1 MAILNIKRLNVLPGV
16 LEASTMYI
24 VKNAENAN
32 LVDLT
37 FVGTSAAD
45 VRHVFGAA
53 DTKTAIDAAI
63 AGLTA
68 EQIPDLPGSKIT
80 SAVAEATHAVSA
92 DTATTAETA
101 AKLAPGATING
112 VAFTGEAP
120 ITISAE
126 DTVTPR
132 VPQSALGVTVATLV
146 DGKVPVA
153 QLPTGLDNIETYPTA
168 SAFPPVGSPDTI
180 YIAED
185 NNQMYRYAGAEV
197 GYIMIP
203 SGAGMADEAYKLA
216 VARTI
221 SVSGDAA
228 GSTLFDGSANA
239 DIVLTLADVGT
250 AGEQAP
256 VVITDAKGR
265 VVDSRAL
272 VEGDIPDLPGTKI
285 TSAVA
290 EAVYAQTAGAI
301 ELGAAEW

>member
-37 FVGTSAAD
+37 FVGTSASD

-92 DTATTAETA
+92 DTATTAT
-101 AKLAPGATING
+101 KLAPGATING
-112 VAFTGEAP
+112 VAFTGEAA

-146 DGKVPVA
+146 DGKVPVS
-153 QLPTGLDNIETYPTA
+153 QLPTGLDNIDTYPTA
-168 SAFPPVGSPDTI
+168 TDFPTVGSPDTI

-203 SGAGMADEAYKLA
+203 SGASMADEAYKLA

-228 GSTLFDGSANA
+228 GSALFDGSANA

-256 VVITDAKGR
+256 VVTTDAKGR
-265 VVDSRAL
+265 VVSSRAL
-272 VEGDIPDLPGTKI
+272 VEGDIPDLPGSKI
-285 TSAVA
+285 ISAVA

>member
-1 MAILNIKRLNVLPGV
+1 MAILNVKRLNVLPGV
-16 LEASTMYI
+16 LEASTLYI
-24 VKNAENAN
+24 VKDAN
-32 LVDLT
+32 SADLVNLT
-37 FVGTSAAD
+37 FVGTSTTD
-45 VRHVFGAA
+45 VRHTFGAA
-53 DTKTAIDAAI
+53 DTQTAINAAI
-63 AGLTA
+63 AALTA
-68 EQIPDLPGSKIT
+68 EQIPDLPGTKIT

-92 DTATTAETA
+92 DTATTAT
-101 AKLAPGATING
+101 KLAPGATING
-112 VAFTGEAP
+112 VDFTGDAP

-126 DTVTPR
+126 DTATPR

-153 QLPTGLDNIETYPTA
+153 QLPTGLDNIETFP
-168 SAFPPVGSPDTI
+168 SATDFPLVGAPDTI

-185 NNQMYRYAGAEV
+185 NNQMYRYAGSEV

-228 GSTLFDGSANA
+228 GSALFDGSANA

-250 AGEQAP
+250 AGAQGGI
-256 VVITDAKGR
+256 VTTDAKGR
-265 VVDSRAL
+265 VINSRAL
-272 VEGDIPDLPGTKI
+272 AEGDIPDLPGTKI
-285 TSAVA
+285 ISAVA
-290 EAVYAQTAGAI
+290 EAVYAQTAGAL

>member
-1 MAILNIKRLNVLPGV
+1 MAILNIKRLNALPGV

-24 VKNAENAN
+24 VKNAENTN

-37 FVGTSAAD
+37 FVGTSTTD

-92 DTATTAETA
+92 DTA

-146 DGKVPVA
+146 DGKVPVS

-168 SAFPPVGSPDTI
+168 TDFPEVGAPDTI

-203 SGAGMADEAYKLA
+203 SGASMADEAYKLA
-216 VARTI
+216 VARQI
-221 SVSGDAA
+221 SVSGDAT
-228 GSTLFDGSANA
+228 GTTTFDGSANA

-256 VVITDAKGR
+256 VVTTDAKGR
-265 VVDSRAL
+265 VVSSRAL
-272 VEGDIPDLPGTKI
+272 VEGDIPDLPGSKI
-285 TSAVA
+285 ISAVA